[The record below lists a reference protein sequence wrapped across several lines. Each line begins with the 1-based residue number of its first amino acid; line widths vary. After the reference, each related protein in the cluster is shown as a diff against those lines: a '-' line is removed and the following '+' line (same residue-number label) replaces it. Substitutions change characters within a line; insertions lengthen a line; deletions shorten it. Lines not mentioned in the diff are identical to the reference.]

1 MNQTLAP
8 RVRVRRAV
16 HLVALLEM
24 RHEIGVQ
31 ISQDY
36 AGSDLL
42 LICVLKGSFIFTAD
56 LMRAIKI
63 PHAVEFLKASS
74 YGSSTVS
81 SGEVDIQDFGLNV
94 SDRAVLVVEDI
105 VDTGMTLQYIMRY
118 LSNQKPA
125 SLRLCTLLD
134 KAASRQVDIS
144 IDYCGFSIP
153 EAFVVGYGLDVDEK
167 YRHLPF
173 IGIVD

>member
-1 MNQTLAP
+1 MQTLLSAEQI
-8 RVRVRRAV
+8 A
-16 HLVALLEM
+16 AKID
-24 RHEIGVQ
+24 EIGVQ

>member
-1 MNQTLAP
+1 MQTLISADQIAEKIN
-8 RVRVRRAV
+8 V
-16 HLVALLEM
+16 
-24 RHEIGVQ
+24 IGEQ
-31 ISQDY
+31 ISHDY
-36 AGSDLL
+36 EGTDLL

-56 LMRAIKI
+56 LMRAITI
-63 PHAVEFLKASS
+63 PHTVEFLKASS

-81 SGEVDIQDFGLNV
+81 SGEVDIQDFTLNV

-105 VDTGMTLQYIMRY
+105 VDTGLTLQYIMKH

-125 SLRLCTLLD
+125 SLRLCSLLD
-134 KAASRQVDIS
+134 KSASRQVDIPL
-144 IDYCGFSIP
+144 DYCGFSIP
-153 EAFVVGYGLDVDEK
+153 DAFVVGYGLDVDEK